1 MKGGVMLNSQRVYAL
16 LDLKATYSFV
26 SYKVVNKLNILIGK
40 LSRGS
45 AFSTL
50 DLKATYSFVS
60 LSLLK
65 RYNFILSYDSRV
77 LAFKCGW
84 FIETMTHA
92 MVFWYHVSIKSC
104 LK

>member
-40 LSRGS
+40 LNTGS

-50 DLKATYSFVS
+50 LKENIDADDVYEGCIV
-60 LSLLK
+60 LIKDHALKVNLILL
-65 RYNFILSYDSRV
+65 RIYNY
-77 LAFKCGW
+77 
-84 FIETMTHA
+84 
-92 MVFWYHVSIKSC
+92 
-104 LK
+104 